1 MHKILTALSG
11 GVDSAVTAGLL
22 REMGYEPGGAT
33 MLLRP
38 GGEGEA
44 ADAEAAARRLG
55 MPFHLF
61 RWQEDFRRFVID
73 PFAEVYREGGT
84 PNPCIFCNKAM
95 KFGKFL
101 DAALELGYDG
111 MATGHY
117 ARIDFDESSGRYL
130 LKTARDT
137 AKDQTY
143 MLAVLN
149 QFQLGH
155 TVLPLGKYTKAEVRA
170 WADAHGL
177 AEQQGK
183 KDSQDICF
191 VPDGDYMAFL
201 EAQGMMPQPGN
212 FLDTEGNV
220 LAPHRGYEGYTIGQ
234 RRGLEI
240 AAGKRIYVLS
250 KPRPDVVLGDGEAL
264 FSRQVSIS
272 DPNWIPWETPPKEF
286 RAQAKLRYTAKP
298 ADCTVTVTA
307 EGAELLFDEP
317 QRAVTPGQT
326 AVLYD
331 GELVLGAGCITAGNP

>member
-1 MHKILTALSG
+1 MHRILTALSG

-55 MPFHLF
+55 MDFHVF
-61 RWQEDFRRFVID
+61 RWQAEFRREVVE
-73 PFAEVYREGGT
+73 PFIRVYQQGGT

-95 KFGKFL
+95 KFGAFL
-101 DAALELGYDG
+101 REALALGYDG

-117 ARIDFDESSGRYL
+117 ARIEYDGASGRYL
-130 LKTARDT
+130 LKTARDA

-143 MLAVLN
+143 MLAGLD

-155 TVLPLGKYTKAEVRA
+155 TVLPLGPYTKEQVRQKA
-170 WADAHGL
+170 AAYGL

-191 VPDGDYMAFL
+191 VPGGDYLAFL
-201 EAQGMMPQPGN
+201 REQGVTPQPGR
-212 FLDTEGNV
+212 FRLEDGTV
-220 LAPHRGYEGYTIGQ
+220 LGEHRGYVGYTIGQ

-250 KPRPDVVLGDGEAL
+250 KPRPDVVLGDGESL
-264 FSRQVSIS
+264 FSRQVTVG
-272 DPNWIPWETPPKEF
+272 PMNWIPWETPPRQL
-286 RAQAKLRYTAKP
+286 RAQAKLRYTAKAAP
-298 ADCTVTVTA
+298 CTVTVT
-307 EGAELLFDEP
+307 EDGAELVFDEP

-331 GELVLGAGCITAGNP
+331 GELVLGGGEIVGSAK

>member
-22 REMGYEPGGAT
+22 REMGYEAGGAT

-55 MPFHLF
+55 LPFHLF
-61 RWQEDFRRFVID
+61 RWQEDFRRCVID
-73 PFAEVYREGGT
+73 PFAEVYRQGGT
-84 PNPCIFCNKAM
+84 PNPCIFCNKTM

-137 AKDQTY
+137 AKDQSY
-143 MLAVLN
+143 MLAVLD
-149 QFQLGH
+149 QFQLSR
-155 TVLPLGKYTKAEVRA
+155 TVLPLGTYTKDEVRS
-170 WADAHGL
+170 WAAAHGL
-177 AEQQGK
+177 LEQQGK

-191 VPDGDYMAFL
+191 VPDGDYLAFL
-201 EAQGMMPQPGN
+201 TARGMTPQPGN
-212 FLDTEGNV
+212 FLDTAGNV
-220 LAPHRGYEGYTIGQ
+220 LGPHRGYEGYTIGQ
-234 RRGLEI
+234 RRGLEL
-240 AAGKRIYVLS
+240 AAGKRIYVLA
-250 KPRPDVVLGDGEAL
+250 KPRPHVVVGDGEAL
-264 FSRQVSIS
+264 FSRRVSLS
-272 DPNWIPWETPPKEF
+272 NPNWIPWETPPKEF
-286 RAQAKLRYTAKP
+286 RARAKLRYTAKP

-307 EGAELLFDEP
+307 DGAELTFDEP

-331 GELVLGAGCITAGNP
+331 GELVLGAGCITAGAP